1 MRITSKDRAGF
12 SLIEIVFATIVFSVG
27 VLALMQ
33 TFSCGIILS
42 GDAERSKL
50 ALVVA
55 QAKMEEIRN
64 TLFAGLVDSA
74 PAADPDFEGLTTSVN
89 VAESTNPMRV
99 DAIVSWTQRG
109 IPMRIVLTTHRT
121 DY

>member
-1 MRITSKDRAGF
+1 MRTASKDKAGF

-33 TFSCGIILS
+33 TFSCGIILA
-42 GDAERSKL
+42 GDAERAKL
-50 ALVVA
+50 ALVIA

-64 TLFAGLVDSA
+64 MPFVGLVDSA

-89 VAESTNPMRV
+89 VAEGANPLRMDV
-99 DAIVSWTQRG
+99 TVSWTQRG
-109 IPMRIVLTTHRT
+109 RPMRIVLTTYRT